1 MPKKKKFPVPFDDI
15 EAAPVVDAP
24 SDEPKASKFVVPVGE
39 QIPIWIV
46 WTIGTY
52 ANGVRLLDIRA
63 VATSKGTATMY
74 SKMLR
79 RDKTPSE
86 NWERIVIEPRCA
98 NHLYAE
104 KWREFMVN
112 TGRL

>member
-1 MPKKKKFPVPFDDI
+1 MPRRPQLEDFDDPEI
-15 EAAPVVDAP
+15 VCPP
-24 SDEPKASKFVVPVGE
+24 SDQGE
-39 QIPIWIV
+39 QFRPSDLHVSDSELIAIWIV
-46 WTIGTY
+46 WTVGVY

-63 VATSKGTATMY
+63 VTTSKSKAILY

-79 RDKTPSE
+79 CNKEPGELWTRV
-86 NWERIVIEPRCA
+86 VIEPRCA

-112 TGRL
+112 TGKM